1 MLPQVDA
8 VIDFDVQESTS
19 RTFSLQID
27 NNRIKGYKDGI
38 EAVKQAIY
46 LMLNVERYKYVIY
59 SWNYGVELE
68 DLIGKP
74 IYYVKVEMERR
85 IKEALMQDTRIKDV
99 YNFSHTS
106 NKDTVTCRFNVDT
119 IFGTIEAEKVVSI

>member
-8 VIDFDVQESTS
+8 VIDFDVQEPTS

-46 LMLNVERYKYVIY
+46 LMLSVERYKYVIY
-59 SWNYGVELE
+59 SWNYGVEIE
-68 DLIGKP
+68 DLVGKP
-74 IYYVKVEMERR
+74 IYYVKVELERR

-99 YNFSHTS
+99 YNFSYIS
-106 NKDTVTCRFNVDT
+106 NKDTLTCRFNVDT
-119 IFGTIEAEKVVSI
+119 IFGTIDTEKVVSI

>member
-1 MLPQVDA
+1 MLPAVDT
-8 VIDFDVQESTS
+8 VIDFTVEEPTS
-19 RTFSLQID
+19 RTFSLD
-27 NNRIKGYKDGI
+27 NNTIKGYKDGI

-59 SWNYGVELE
+59 SWNYGVEIE
-68 DLIGKP
+68 DLVGKP
-74 IYYVKVEMERR
+74 IYYVKVELERR

-119 IFGTIEAEKVVSI
+119 IFGMIEAKKVVSI

>member
-1 MLPQVDA
+1 MLPAVDT
-8 VIDFDVQESTS
+8 VIDFKVEESTS
-19 RTFSLQID
+19 KTFSLD
-27 NNRIKGYKDGI
+27 NNTIKGYKDGI

-59 SWNYGVELE
+59 SWNYGVEIE
-68 DLIGKP
+68 DLVGKP
-74 IYYVKVEMERR
+74 IYYVKVELERR

-119 IFGTIEAEKVVSI
+119 IFGMIEAKKVVSI